1 MEDERV
7 RQMGRWHDDL
17 GLHSDV
23 PRLRPLIDGFYSAAS
38 DYFTHIVGPG
48 FDYHCDL
55 QVEPNA
61 STVYTTHKVTSSVQA
76 WITSQVTEAYTEG
89 SDLKTFAYVAH
100 EAVHGPMEVPQRYID
115 GACAALVPADHPTR
129 KIYCGMVR
137 AVDESVKNISDTY
150 AALGLMESTLFILTG
165 DNGGI
170 PQDGGNNFPLR
181 GNKATTFEGGI
192 RSIAFIS
199 GAGLAPAVRGSVSH
213 GLMHIGITDW
223 LPPPHARS
231 RVALI
236 DLSGNAT
243 GRACPTCTR
252 PVAPLDGVN
261 QWPMLSSGAPSRR
274 NEVLL
279 DLVAEA
285 TAAAHTCSALLNCA
299 FFDFFFFASS
309 FHCGSHSFHSVSRTI
324 RTAARSAV
332 VGAVRGIAH
341 WICRGHGE

>member
-115 GACAALVPADHPTR
+115 GACAALVPN
-129 KIYCGMVR
+129 
-137 AVDESVKNISDTY
+137 AVGRPPI
-150 AALGLMESTLFILTG
+150 
-165 DNGGI
+165 
-170 PQDGGNNFPLR
+170 
-181 GNKATTFEGGI
+181 I
-192 RSIAFIS
+192 R
-199 GAGLAPAVRGSVSH
+199 P
-213 GLMHIGITDW
+213 
-223 LPPPHARS
+223 ARS
-231 RVALI
+231 TAEWFAL
-236 DLSGNAT
+236 STN
-243 GRACPTCTR
+243 
-252 PVAPLDGVN
+252 
-261 QWPMLSSGAPSRR
+261 PSRTS
-274 NEVLL
+274 
-279 DLVAEA
+279 A
-285 TAAAHTCSALLNCA
+285 TRMRR
-299 FFDFFFFASS
+299 
-309 FHCGSHSFHSVSRTI
+309 SV
-324 RTAARSAV
+324 
-332 VGAVRGIAH
+332 
-341 WICRGHGE
+341 